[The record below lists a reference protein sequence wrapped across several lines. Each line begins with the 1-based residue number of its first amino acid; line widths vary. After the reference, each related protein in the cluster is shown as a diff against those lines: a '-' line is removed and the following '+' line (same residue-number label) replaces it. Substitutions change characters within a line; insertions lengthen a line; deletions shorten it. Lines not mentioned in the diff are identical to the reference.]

1 MQQQV
6 VAEINLAA
14 LTANYRTL
22 AALAARA
29 GVIAPVKGNAY
40 GHGAVEVSRCLVEA
54 GAAMLAVVTLNE
66 ALELREA
73 GLAAPILV
81 MGVTDPKRVGEA
93 IRENIAVAVHGMEHG
108 LACESAAQAAGGR
121 LVCHLHAD
129 TGMHRLG
136 TAYDEVVRLVERL
149 SSLPHVRLEAL
160 MAHHS
165 HAEDPDASITETQLQ
180 RLEALV
186 ADLERRG
193 LRPPIVH
200 AANSATVMRFPQG
213 RFDMVRPGIS
223 LYGITPCPEQ
233 TKHVNLQPVLSL
245 HAPIALIKDIQAG
258 QGVSYGHTWRAE
270 RTSRIAAL
278 PVGYG
283 DGYWRALSNRATV
296 RVEGQLA
303 PVVGNV
309 CMDTTLVD
317 VTGIAEAG
325 VGSRATLIEAANDS
339 PLSVYALADMLGTIP
354 HEIVCS
360 LGRRVRR
367 VFVTGDGCKEP
378 S

>member
-14 LTANYRTL
+14 LRANYKTL
-22 AALAARA
+22 ATLAGGAQ
-29 GVIAPVKGNAY
+29 VIAPVKDNAY

-66 ALELREA
+66 ALELRDA
-73 GLAAPILV
+73 GLAAPVLV
-81 MGVTDPKRVGEA
+81 MGVIDPKRVGEA
-93 IRENIAVAVHGMEHG
+93 IQENIAVAVHGMEHG
-108 LACESAAQAAGGR
+108 LACQREARAAGGR

-136 TAYDEVVRLVERL
+136 TAYDDVVRLVERL
-149 SSLPHVRLEAL
+149 SGSEHVRLEAL

-165 HAEDPDASITETQLQ
+165 HAEDPEASVTEAQIR

-213 RFDMVRPGIS
+213 MFDMVRPGIS

-233 TKHVNLQPVLSL
+233 TRQVDLQPVLSL

-283 DGYWRALSNRATV
+283 DGYRRALSNRASV

-303 PVVGNV
+303 PVVGNI
-309 CMDTTLVD
+309 CMDTTLID
-317 VTGIAEAG
+317 VTGIAGAR
-325 VGSRATLIEAANDS
+325 VGSRATLIEAAGDS
-339 PLSVYALADMLGTIP
+339 PLSVYALANMLGTIP

-360 LGRRVRR
+360 LGQRVRR
-367 VFVTGDGCKEP
+367 VFIGGEGCKE
-378 S
+378 SS